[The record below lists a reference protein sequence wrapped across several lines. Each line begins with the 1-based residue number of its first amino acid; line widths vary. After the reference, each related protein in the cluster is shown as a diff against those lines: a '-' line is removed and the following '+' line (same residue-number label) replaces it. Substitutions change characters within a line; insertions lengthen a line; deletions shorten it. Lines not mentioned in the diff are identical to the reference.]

1 MDLGDPNSDKDLQ
14 ERLEAAL
21 TEIIDLMKGG
31 ECNVY
36 IVESKVNTDPEITQ
50 FACERC
56 THNHFSQWLTDVFH
70 CPI

>member
-36 IVESKVNTDPEITQ
+36 IVESKVNIEEDPAMKQ
-50 FACERC
+50 LACERL
-56 THNHFSQWLTDVFH
+56 NHFSQWLTDVFH